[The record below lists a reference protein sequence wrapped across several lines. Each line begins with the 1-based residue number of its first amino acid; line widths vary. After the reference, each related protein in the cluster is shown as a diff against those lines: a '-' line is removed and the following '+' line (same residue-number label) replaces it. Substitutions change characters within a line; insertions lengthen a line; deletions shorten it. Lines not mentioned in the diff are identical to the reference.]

1 MGRLFIALLSAA
13 LALPACATGDGQKTR
28 AEAAKVDKEKV
39 DKEKEQAAKKRSE
52 QAKSQGG
59 ASSGQTAPPA
69 GGTDLGAEAEREEA
83 RIRAGGS
90 ATSQSR

>member
-13 LALPACATGDGQKTR
+13 LALPACATGDRQKTR
-28 AEAAKVDKEKV
+28 AEAAKV

-59 ASSGQTAPPA
+59 ASSGQSAPPA
-69 GGTDLGAEAEREEA
+69 GSTDLGAEAEREEA